1 MPYWDAVELHS
12 RVYALLFH
20 QCEGVSTLRGLM
32 STILIAARTGDVP
45 EVVIGSLVEDHLFT
59 PGDMY
64 EFMDK
69 MEAVLTQSRDYLI
82 GC

>member
-1 MPYWDAVELHS
+1 
-12 RVYALLFH
+12 
-20 QCEGVSTLRGLM
+20 M

>member
-1 MPYWDAVELHS
+1 
-12 RVYALLFH
+12 
-20 QCEGVSTLRGLM
+20 M
-32 STILIAARTGDVP
+32 STILIAARTGGVP
-45 EVVIGSLVEDHLFT
+45 EVVIGSLVEDYLFT